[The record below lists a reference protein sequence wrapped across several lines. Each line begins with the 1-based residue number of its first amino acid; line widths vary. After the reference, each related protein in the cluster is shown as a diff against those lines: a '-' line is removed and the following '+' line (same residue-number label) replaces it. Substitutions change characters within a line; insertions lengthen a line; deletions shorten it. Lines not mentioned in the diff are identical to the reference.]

1 MIIDASIL
9 ASFLIKDEFYDLS
22 EKFLR
27 EHAGELKAPD
37 IIIAEVANVIW
48 KHIVVVRRIPSNLV
62 DDLIDL
68 FYVLVTTIEIYDS
81 LPLLKDAFK
90 ISIDVKISIYDA
102 LYIALSLNSR
112 DKLATFDR
120 TLFESVRETKYSNLI
135 ILLE

>member
-48 KHIVVVRRIPSNLV
+48 KHIVVVRRIPSSLV

-68 FYVLVTTIEIYDS
+68 FYILVTTIEIYDS

>member
-48 KHIVVVRRIPSNLV
+48 KHIVVVRRIPSSLV

-68 FYVLVTTIEIYDS
+68 FYILVTTIEIYDS

-112 DKLATFDR
+112 DKFATFDR

>member
-68 FYVLVTTIEIYDS
+68 FYVLVTTIETYDS

-112 DKLATFDR
+112 DKFATFDR